1 MARSI
6 LAPWNPGPIWP
17 NADSLPMTLPAV
29 DPAFCIHAALDRLA
43 ADMPALGIAVSGGG
57 DSVALMHMVAE
68 WGRGRKIMVAT
79 VDHALRPESAAEAR
93 GVSRAAHALGLPHAT
108 LVWQRETEAGNLMAN
123 ARDARLRLLAGWA
136 ERNKLTAVL
145 LGHTADDQAETLLMR
160 LARGSGI
167 DGLASMAEWRD
178 RFGIRWLRPML
189 GAGRQDLRDWL
200 AARDIAWINDPSN
213 ENEDFER
220 IRIRKVIASVNLDI
234 AALARAANHIHEA
247 RDALSHYAA
256 HAARDAIIDTGS
268 VTLPRR
274 AYGEAPPEIRRRLI
288 VAACRWITGAD
299 YPPRRNTVLHALN
312 AIATGHRVTLDG
324 ALIEPEGDRIRLF
337 RETAAALRA
346 PDSNG
351 DTWDN
356 RWKISGL
363 KPGQH
368 VAALGLGQVARVKW
382 RLSGLGRD
390 EAAATPAIWEGD
402 RLVAAPLIRAT
413 TPYDLRP
420 LRGAADFRK
429 LVMAH

>member
-1 MARSI
+1 
-6 LAPWNPGPIWP
+6 
-17 NADSLPMTLPAV
+17 MTLPAA

-43 ADMPALGIAVSGGG
+43 ADMPALGVAVSGGG
-57 DSVALMHMVAE
+57 DSVALMHMAAD
-68 WGRGRKIMVAT
+68 WSRGRRIMVAT
-79 VDHALRPESAAEAR
+79 VDHGLRPESAAEAR
-93 GVSRAAHALGLPHAT
+93 QVARAARALGLPHAT
-108 LVWQRETEAGNLMAN
+108 LLWQRGTETGNLMAN

-136 ERNKLTAVL
+136 QRNGLPAVL

-200 AARDIAWINDPSN
+200 AARGIAWADDPSN
-213 ENEDFER
+213 ENEDFDR
-220 IRIRKVIASVNLDI
+220 IRIRKAIASVGLDI
-234 AALARAANHIHEA
+234 SALARAANHIGEA

-256 HAARDAIIDTGS
+256 HAARDVAIHDGS
-268 VTLPRR
+268 LTLLRR
-274 AYGEAPPEIRRRLI
+274 AYGDAPPEIRRRLI

-312 AIATGHRVTLDG
+312 SIATGHRVTLDG
-324 ALIEPEGDRIRLF
+324 TLIEPAGDRIRLF
-337 RETAAALRA
+337 REAAAALRA
-346 PDSNG
+346 PHSQG
-351 DTWDN
+351 EIWDN

-368 VAALGLGQVARVKW
+368 VAALGMGEVARVKW

-390 EAAATPAIWEGD
+390 EAAASPAVWEGD
-402 RLVAAPLIRAT
+402 RLVAAPLVARAA
-413 TPYDLRP
+413 PYEVRP
-420 LRGAADFRK
+420 LRSAADFHR